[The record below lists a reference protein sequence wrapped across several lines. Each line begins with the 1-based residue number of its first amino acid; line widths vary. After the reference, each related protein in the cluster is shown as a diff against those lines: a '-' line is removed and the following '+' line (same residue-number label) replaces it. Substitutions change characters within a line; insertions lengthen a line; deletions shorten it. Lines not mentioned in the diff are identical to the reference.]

1 MGQRQLDQPVHLSY
15 KSISPAT
22 KTAEEENQLRLAG
35 VLAFL
40 RRRKWQI
47 IVPAFLC
54 TVLTTVV
61 VANLT
66 KVYTASAWL
75 LLDARQENV
84 TNVAAVLVDALP
96 DQETI
101 DSEMQVLR
109 SRDLAAKVIK
119 NLNLNLLPEF
129 NPQLRQPSVFE
140 PVTEWIGLRLR
151 HLFGSETLEAVSED
165 RKASLERAAVTKE
178 FLDRLSVTQYPNS
191 RVLIITFSSESPELA
206 ARVVDELT
214 AAYTSSNLDA
224 KFDATSRANAW
235 LSTKLT
241 ELRQQAEVSDRAVE
255 KFRNQAG
262 LLQGA
267 EGVPLVAKQL
277 SDLNSELIAAR
288 AQRVSADTRLQQV
301 RALIRS
307 GGNAAATADVLGSP
321 IITNLVA
328 QETEQKRALAQLAE
342 EYGPRHPQLINAN
355 AALRDLQAKI
365 KVELTKILQSMENE
379 ANIANA
385 REAAVQASLKQLEA
399 RLGTA
404 NSDQVKLRALE
415 READAQRGLL
425 QDFLARYQETRAQ
438 MDISAERQNARVIS
452 RPDIPDEPSFPPTML
467 IAAAAL
473 VGSTLL
479 FTVIVLGIEDMDAGL
494 RSGEQV
500 EQLIGERSLGSVTR
514 TGRRQAPQVW
524 LRKNST
530 SEFAESIRSLYTR
543 LMLIDRRNTFKTLL
557 VTSSLPGEGKSSLVS
572 CLAMY
577 RAMAG
582 QKVLMVDAD
591 MRRPSLHLIAN
602 ASREPGL
609 ADGLKWAA
617 CVAEM
622 VRPLDQP
629 NLYLLPAGRPVS
641 DATDVLRSTSLARVF
656 EEIEADYDLV
666 IIDSPPLVGFS
677 DAVLIAPFVDMHLLA
692 VRWGKTRCEVVK
704 LAAKQMREAG
714 CDISGIVLTMVNPR
728 KHAQY
733 GFADLAHY
741 SSSIRRYY
749 TT

>member
-1 MGQRQLDQPVHLSY
+1 
-15 KSISPAT
+15 
-22 KTAEEENQLRLAG
+22 
-35 VLAFL
+35 
-40 RRRKWQI
+40 
-47 IVPAFLC
+47 
-54 TVLTTVV
+54 
-61 VANLT
+61 
-66 KVYTASAWL
+66 
-75 LLDARQENV
+75 
-84 TNVAAVLVDALP
+84 
-96 DQETI
+96 
-101 DSEMQVLR
+101 
-109 SRDLAAKVIK
+109 
-119 NLNLNLLPEF
+119 
-129 NPQLRQPSVFE
+129 
-140 PVTEWIGLRLR
+140 
-151 HLFGSETLEAVSED
+151 
-165 RKASLERAAVTKE
+165 
-178 FLDRLSVTQYPNS
+178 
-191 RVLIITFSSESPELA
+191 
-206 ARVVDELT
+206 
-214 AAYTSSNLDA
+214 
-224 KFDATSRANAW
+224 
-235 LSTKLT
+235 
-241 ELRQQAEVSDRAVE
+241 
-255 KFRNQAG
+255 
-262 LLQGA
+262 
-267 EGVPLVAKQL
+267 
-277 SDLNSELIAAR
+277 
-288 AQRVSADTRLQQV
+288 
-301 RALIRS
+301 
-307 GGNAAATADVLGSP
+307 
-321 IITNLVA
+321 
-328 QETEQKRALAQLAE
+328 
-342 EYGPRHPQLINAN
+342 
-355 AALRDLQAKI
+355 
-365 KVELTKILQSMENE
+365 MENE

-452 RPDIPDEPSFPPTML
+452 RPDIPNEPSFPPTML

-473 VGSTLL
+473 VGSMLL

-530 SEFAESIRSLYTR
+530 SEFAESIRSLYTQ

-692 VRWGKTRCEVVK
+692 VRWGKNSLRGREARRQANARGRLRHLRHRPHYGQSTEARTVRLRRFGALQLVHPALLHHIKCAPALHKAEEDRRPGAEAEDEQEFTSRYSYCQFNTRCMLFSRAEFHRQMVV
-704 LAAKQMREAG
+704 
-714 CDISGIVLTMVNPR
+714 
-728 KHAQY
+728 
-733 GFADLAHY
+733 
-741 SSSIRRYY
+741 
-749 TT
+749 